1 MYLLYQGNGT
11 KTSGPD
17 LRRRVT
23 RYLEPFSK
31 RKKKREKTGDN
42 IYLSIGDVS
51 GPRQPKCHRSK
62 QRERER
68 ERERDF
74 FSIKR
79 RKQLTASRAR
89 GIGLISEKE
98 ARIEIVS
105 GAVFSRIVSRRDK
118 ARKSGRSRSSNEKGR
133 NQILDAAVA
142 ALKGEPA
149 TTAAFRQ
156 DRKYAEFMDARVPPP
171 PRSWD
176 GFLRSTVFVCR
187 PLLVNRL
194 HICLLAVDG
203 PGS

>member
-1 MYLLYQGNGT
+1 MGRKHRVQIYGEELLDISSRSRKG
-11 KTSGPD
+11 
-17 LRRRVT
+17 
-23 RYLEPFSK
+23 
-31 RKKKREKTGDN
+31 RKKEKKPEI
-42 IYLSIGDVS
+42 IYI
-51 GPRQPKCHRSK
+51 CRSVTFLDHGNRNVTVRSEEK
-62 QRERER
+62 ER

-74 FSIKR
+74 FSIER
-79 RKQLTASRAR
+79 RKQLAASRAR